1 MKFVLIEKSLLG
13 GDVVSFVFEPERKI
27 SWKPGQFMHYVINHE
42 NPDDRGIER
51 WFTISSAPFERVITI
66 TTRIFPESSSFKRAL
81 YNMQIGEHV
90 EADGPMGKFVL
101 KEPKANNIF
110 IAGGIGITPFRSILA
125 QAFYNKTKITG
136 NLLYLSKDNFFP
148 FKDNLDE
155 MSPSLGLDIHYLDD
169 IPVDFLRELS
179 SKKSTISYI
188 SGPESMVGYFQKLLN
203 PLGYE
208 EEHILT
214 DFFPGYE

>member
-1 MKFVLIEKSLLG
+1 
-13 GDVVSFVFEPERKI
+13 
-27 SWKPGQFMHYVINHE
+27 
-42 NPDDRGIER
+42 
-51 WFTISSAPFERVITI
+51 
-66 TTRIFPESSSFKRAL
+66 
-81 YNMQIGEHV
+81 MQIGEHV